1 MPPPRGRLFH
11 APRLR
16 RALQTGEVVRIHRER
31 GRNFV
36 CKIIDVLPLAE
47 LDDEQRSAWLR
58 EKTASQCVVMVQWF
72 GIVGDETKL
81 YPTPRWS
88 AGEYHRCKGLPEV
101 VLRDERSLIGDLM
114 IEGVVTVWPGHDV
127 QSRAVDV
134 RGMADV
140 FIVMHE
146 EKGRALKMITPQHQ
160 P

>member
-1 MPPPRGRLFH
+1 MKYRHLARFGLLIMPPPRGRLFH

-127 QSRAVDV
+127 QSLA
-134 RGMADV
+134 
-140 FIVMHE
+140 E
-146 EKGRALKMITPQHQ
+146 GRRR
-160 P
+160 

>member
-1 MPPPRGRLFH
+1 MPRGRLFH

-72 GIVGDETKL
+72 GIVGAL
-81 YPTPRWS
+81 YMYKS
-88 AGEYHRCKGLPEV
+88 Y
-101 VLRDERSLIGDLM
+101 
-114 IEGVVTVWPGHDV
+114 
-127 QSRAVDV
+127 
-134 RGMADV
+134 
-140 FIVMHE
+140 
-146 EKGRALKMITPQHQ
+146 
-160 P
+160 